1 MSGTPFTSYL
11 TLRLLACCVC
21 LLPVSESRA
30 IVFYST
36 GDAGHNTSAPTGIY
50 ANSGWQYQG
59 YFGSFL
65 GTMISP
71 RHFITAQH
79 IGNQG
84 STFIHKA
91 EMSGESTDITYTVDT
106 AVNGGLGYWDIAGTD
121 FRVYQVNETFT
132 SYAELY
138 TGTLETGSTIVTMG
152 RGGPRGDEVIMSGES
167 KGWKAGVYD
176 GIARWGANVV
186 TGVLPSG
193 SSDLLVAE
201 FNRIGLDQE
210 AFLTA
215 GDSGGGV
222 FILDGGTWKLAGL
235 NYAADGPFDTNDDP
249 NDSSD
254 FYGAIYDRGGLYQ
267 PDGLGGWN
275 QNPNTPFDQPANFY
289 ASRISSSAGAILS
302 VVPEPGSAVL
312 VMLGAVVAIRR
323 RRV

>member
-1 MSGTPFTSYL
+1 LY
-11 TLRLLACCVC
+11 
-21 LLPVSESRA
+21 LLPVGESRA

-36 GDAGHNTSAPTGIY
+36 GDANHNTAAPTGIY
-50 ANSGWQYQG
+50 ADSGWQYQG

-71 RHFITAQH
+71 QHFITVQH
-79 IGNQG
+79 IGTQG

-91 EMSGESTDITYTVDT
+91 AMNGGPADVTYTVNS
-106 AVNGGLGYWDIAGTD
+106 AANGGLGYWDITGTD

-138 TGTLETGSTIVTMG
+138 TGTLEIGSTLVTMG
-152 RGGPRGDEVIMSGES
+152 RGGLRGDEVIMSGES
-167 KGWKAGVYD
+167 KGWEAGVYD

-186 TGVLPSG
+186 TGVQPFGTSQ
-193 SSDLLVAE
+193 LLVSE
-201 FNRIGLDQE
+201 FNRVGLDEE
-210 AFLTA
+210 AFLTV

-222 FILDGGTWKLAGL
+222 FILDGGSWKLAGL
-235 NYAADGPFDTNDDP
+235 NYAADGPFDTNADP
-249 NDSSD
+249 NDNSD
-254 FYGAIYDRGGLYQ
+254 CYGAIYDRGGLYES
-267 PDGLGGWN
+267 DGLGGWN